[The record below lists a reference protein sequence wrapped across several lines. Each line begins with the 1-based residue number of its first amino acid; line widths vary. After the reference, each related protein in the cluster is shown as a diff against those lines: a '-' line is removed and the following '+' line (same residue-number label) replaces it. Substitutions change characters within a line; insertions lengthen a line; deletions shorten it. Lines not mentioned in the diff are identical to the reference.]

1 VRRWAASLP
10 TAVFTL
16 VSGEDRPLKFA
27 GFAIRRWL
35 PGLAAFVALSTVAG
49 EVAARDGDFQ
59 KDCPPAFDFGP
70 LLMDD
75 AAANAPIPIEVLRCE
90 TFVRA
95 QWTVLSDGADALQAM
110 SARIAQGGDQLGVI
124 EANRR
129 RLTTL
134 IAGKQRRREELL
146 GGAAE
151 SREPLLGQLTEE
163 IATLSREVD
172 ALNAQILR
180 EFPAYGELSAPS
192 AVDIGQLRSLMRDDE
207 VVVQILVNEDAAYIW
222 AVSRDRIEWRRAPDF
237 GTEKMNAAV
246 TALRRGLEV
255 ADVARDNTPRDYDP
269 LRQEQEQIAAANQA
283 APAPS
288 PDANPFDRM
297 QAHKLYS
304 DLFGQVEGTLAGGK
318 TLIVV
323 ANGALSAIP
332 LGILVTERPPGDDRN
347 PDDLRATRWLGDR
360 YTLVSLPS
368 LSALRSLRCFERG
381 GDPARRPQGCPDLSP
396 AGAASL
402 AVSDAEPLSFFGVG
416 NPVLGGVETLAD
428 RAPAPPP
435 PVASAFN
442 GRLANVDLLR
452 SLSPL
457 PGTGRE
463 LQAISRQ
470 FESQGKGS
478 VILTADEAREPRI
491 LARVAD
497 SATGLQTNPDLAR
510 ARYVSFSTHGLLT
523 GQGGENAEP
532 GLVLTPPETAT
543 ESDDGLLAA
552 SEAAQLTLRAEFVV
566 LSACNTA
573 ASDGSVGAEGLA
585 GLGPAFFYAGARSL
599 LVSHWEVSD
608 DATAELMS
616 RTFAELDAAG
626 SDGVDKGRAAAFQ
639 RAMQAVRNNPAH
651 REWAHPSFWAAFSFI
666 GDPG

>member
-1 VRRWAASLP
+1 MPP
-10 TAVFTL
+10 TAAFTL
-16 VSGEDRPLKFA
+16 VSGEDRSLNFA

-35 PGLAAFVALSTVAG
+35 PGLAAVVVLSTVAG
-49 EVAARDGDFQ
+49 EAAARDGDFQ

-75 AAANAPIPIEVLRCE
+75 AAADAPIPIEVLRCE

-134 IAGKQRRREELL
+134 ISGKQRRREELL
-146 GGAAE
+146 GEPAE
-151 SREPLLGQLTEE
+151 RREPQLSQLTEE
-163 IATLSREVD
+163 IAALSREVD
-172 ALNAQILR
+172 ALNEQILR

-207 VVVQILVNEDAAYIW
+207 VVVQILVNDDAAYIW

-269 LRQEQEQIAAANQA
+269 LRQEQEQNELANQPA
-283 APAPS
+283 RAPN
-288 PDANPFDRM
+288 PDATPFDRL

-332 LGILVTERPPGDDRN
+332 LGILVTERPQGDDRN

-381 GDPARRPQGCPDLSP
+381 GHPARRPQGCPDLSP

-435 PVASAFN
+435 PVASAFT

-491 LARVAD
+491 LERVAD
-497 SATGLQTNPDLAR
+497 SATGLRTNPDLAR

-532 GLVLTPPETAT
+532 GLVLTPPATAT
-543 ESDDGLLAA
+543 EADDGLLAA

-616 RTFAELDAAG
+616 RTFAELDTAG
-626 SDGVDKGRAAAFQ
+626 SGGLDPGRAAAFQ

>member
-1 VRRWAASLP
+1 LN
-10 TAVFTL
+10 F
-16 VSGEDRPLKFA
+16 E
-27 GFAIRRWL
+27 GFASRRWL
-35 PGLAAFVALSTVAG
+35 QGVAVVLALSANAG

-75 AAANAPIPIEVLRCE
+75 AAADAPIPIEVLRCE

-129 RLTTL
+129 RITTL

-146 GGAAE
+146 GEPAE
-151 SREPLLGQLTEE
+151 SREPQLSQLTEE
-163 IATLSREVD
+163 IAALSREVD
-172 ALNAQILR
+172 ALNEQILR

-192 AVDIGQLRSLMRDDE
+192 AVDIRQLRSLMRDDE
-207 VVVQILVNEDAAYIW
+207 VVVQILVNDDAAYIW

-237 GTEKMNAAV
+237 GAEKMNAAV

-255 ADVARDNTPRDYDP
+255 ADVTRDYDP
-269 LRQEQEQIAAANQA
+269 LAQEQAQSDLANPPSGEPALQA
-283 APAPS
+283 V
-288 PDANPFDRM
+288 PFDRL

-323 ANGALSAIP
+323 VNGALSAIP
-332 LGILVTERPPGDDRN
+332 LGILVTEPPQGDDRN
-347 PDDLRATRWLGDR
+347 PDDLRATHWLSDQ

-381 GDPARRPQGCPDLSP
+381 GDSARRPEGCPELSP

-416 NPVLGGVETLAD
+416 NPVLGGVSTRAD

-435 PVASAFN
+435 VAAAFT

-463 LQAISRQ
+463 LQAISSQ
-470 FESQGKGS
+470 FTSRGKGS
-478 VILTADEAREPRI
+478 VILTADDAREPRI
-491 LARVAD
+491 LERVTD
-497 SATGLQTNPDLAR
+497 SATGVRTNPDLAR

-532 GLVLTPPETAT
+532 GLVLTPPATAS
-543 ESDDGLLAA
+543 EADDGLLSA

-608 DATAELMS
+608 EATAELMS
-616 RTFAELDAAG
+616 GTFAELDKEGSGVAG
-626 SDGVDKGRAAAFQ
+626 EGRAAAFQ
-639 RAMQAVRNNPAH
+639 RSMRAVRNSPAH